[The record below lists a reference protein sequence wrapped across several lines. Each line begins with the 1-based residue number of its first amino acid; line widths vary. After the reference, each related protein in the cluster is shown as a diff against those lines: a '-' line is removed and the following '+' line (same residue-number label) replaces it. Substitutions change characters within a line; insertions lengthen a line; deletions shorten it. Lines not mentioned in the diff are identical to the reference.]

1 MSNDSL
7 LNKVK
12 RSLLIPE
19 SETFADGEI
28 EVLIHSCQELLSSTG
43 VSQDTIQ
50 SSETAVTLIL
60 IYCKTFFGF
69 KSDGSVRE
77 LPSSFYTILN
87 QLAISRGE

>member
-1 MSNDSL
+1 MPNDSL
-7 LNKVK
+7 LTKVK

-28 EVLIHSCQELLSSTG
+28 EILINSCKELISSTG
-43 VSQDTIQ
+43 VSKDAAET
-50 SSETAVTLIL
+50 SEMALTLIL

-69 KSDGSVRE
+69 KTDGSVRE

>member
-1 MSNDSL
+1 MDSNLL

-12 RSLLIPE
+12 RSLLIPD
-19 SETFADGEI
+19 SEDYADGEI
-28 EVLIHSCQELLSSTG
+28 VILINSCKELISSTG
-43 VSQDTIQ
+43 VSKEVVN
-50 SSETAVTLIL
+50 SSEVALTLII

-77 LPSSFYTILN
+77 LPNSFYTILN